1 MNGVMISN
9 KMSDVYSQEQDCVDL
24 LQATEEEHPTAPKT
38 EEIWQFVP
46 GFSAYQASTFG
57 RIRRHA
63 NLKILS
69 QQTTPAGYKCVHLY
83 NGKPKYLKVH
93 VVIAMT
99 FIENPQ
105 TKPTGN
111 HINHIRDDN
120 RVQSLEWATVAEQ
133 NRKKRPKARKEQY
146 THAVRKVWKCHIV
159 TGERLE
165 LFDSVTLAA
174 KAVTK
179 ANGMSDTCAVALK
192 RLGSNGYVKQSAYGF
207 TWEYETHEIIPG
219 EIWIDLRPD
228 ILEGV
233 EGYAI
238 SSEGRI
244 RNHKGRVGEPY
255 AGTDG
260 YMRFR
265 VYPHTFMA
273 HRLVAKAFLLNLCGK
288 PQVNHKDGNKNNCR
302 LDNLEWA
309 TQAEN
314 SQHAHDTGRNK
325 SSISVRQLT
334 ADGEVVSAFK
344 SIAAASRVTN
354 IGCDSIRDCIHQRKD
369 LAGGFKCERVEMHP

>member
-1 MNGVMISN
+1 
-9 KMSDVYSQEQDCVDL
+9 
-24 LQATEEEHPTAPKT
+24 
-38 EEIWQFVP
+38 
-46 GFSAYQASTFG
+46 
-57 RIRRHA
+57 
-63 NLKILS
+63 
-69 QQTTPAGYKCVHLY
+69 
-83 NGKPKYLKVH
+83 
-93 VVIAMT
+93 
-99 FIENPQ
+99 
-105 TKPTGN
+105 
-111 HINHIRDDN
+111 
-120 RVQSLEWATVAEQ
+120 
-133 NRKKRPKARKEQY
+133 
-146 THAVRKVWKCHIV
+146 
-159 TGERLE
+159 
-165 LFDSVTLAA
+165 
-174 KAVTK
+174 
-179 ANGMSDTCAVALK
+179 MSDTCAVALK

-334 ADGEVVSAFK
+334 ADDTYGLKYHCTSLSTLKHSWLSLTCSCTAMGAFK
-344 SIAAASRVTN
+344 ARHYINSVRLF
-354 IGCDSIRDCIHQRKD
+354 D
-369 LAGGFKCERVEMHP
+369 